1 MKTTLDIAA
10 NLALLVFFPLVLKR
24 RRASK
29 IPSKIRLDFLERKI
43 ASGQNEDRKSL
54 SPAVHIY
61 DFHIFTFIY
70 SSLHGFITNQ
80 HNNQLPVGFLAQ
92 LAERCTGIAE
102 AVVSRPVQ
110 A

>member
-43 ASGQNEDRKSL
+43 ASGQNEDRRSL

-80 HNNQLPVGFLAQ
+80 VGFLAQ